1 MGRELLL
8 TATMLGLCLKI
19 LILIRKLN
27 LSFRNWSCYLI
38 RLLLHSLQTLLQ
50 CTIAPFEWKKQS
62 EKAEGPL

>member
-27 LSFRNWSCYLI
+27 LSFRNWSCYL
-38 RLLLHSLQTLLQ
+38 RLLLHSLQTLLH
-50 CTIAPFEWKKQS
+50 CTIALFEWKRQS
-62 EKAEGPL
+62 EKAEGPLQ